1 MRAASNRRIAGRA
14 PTLKPQL
21 ESASWV
27 GRRRWDLSFQSGETI
42 VLPEGEGDAKT
53 ALAKFAEMDK
63 SAGLLGR
70 GIKRFD
76 LRIPGKMIVRLP
88 RAPASRSVP
97 TTPQRKL
104 IPTDM
109 AAPTQQPLI
118 TALDIGSSKV
128 SALIVTRDDD
138 GRLRVLGT
146 GQRESR
152 GVKRG
157 YVTDMEAS
165 EVAVREAVEIAER
178 MSGVTID
185 DVWASFGAGGLVSD
199 IANVEVEL
207 GGHQVEQSDIDEL
220 LAAASA
226 RSTAAARSC
235 STPTRR
241 STRSTGSK
249 GVKHPIGLHADRLG
263 VDIHVVAADPAPL
276 AQHRLRHPL
285 GASRREG
292 DRRLAGRRGAGL
304 PDREE
309 RELGVALVE
318 LGAEV
323 TNVSLHAGGMLVG
336 LRSIPLG
343 AKDITDDIACAF
355 GVQRRDAER
364 LKCFYGSAMTSPR
377 DNHEMID
384 ATPIGAEDGA
394 EPTRIT
400 RAQLMTVIRQ
410 QVEELTGQIDAALKW
425 LGFTGPVG
433 RQVVLTGGGAE
444 LKNIADYMQGVLG
457 RAVRVGRPRTITGLP
472 EAHSGPAF
480 STLVG
485 LAMLA
490 GSASGDIRDIAQRTA
505 RARPKRRA
513 GSSGA

>member
-1 MRAASNRRIAGRA
+1 MANSQDQQLIA
-14 PTLKPQL
+14 
-21 ESASWV
+21 
-27 GRRRWDLSFQSGETI
+27 
-42 VLPEGEGDAKT
+42 
-53 ALAKFAEMDK
+53 
-63 SAGLLGR
+63 
-70 GIKRFD
+70 
-76 LRIPGKMIVRLP
+76 
-88 RAPASRSVP
+88 
-97 TTPQRKL
+97 
-104 IPTDM
+104 
-109 AAPTQQPLI
+109 
-118 TALDIGSSKV
+118 ALDIGSSKV
-128 SALIVTRDDD
+128 SALIVTHDPD
-138 GRLRVLGT
+138 GRLRVLGS

-178 MSGVTID
+178 ISGVTID
-185 DVWASFGAGGLVSD
+185 AVWASFGAGSLVSD

-207 GGHQVEQSDIDEL
+207 GGHQVEQPDIDQL
-220 LAAASA
+220 LDV
-226 RSTAAARSC
+226 
-235 STPTRR
+235 
-241 STRSTGSK
+241 GK
-249 GVKHPIGLHADRLG
+249 GVIDRGSQVVLHAHPALYTLDGVEGVKQPMGLHADRLG

-276 AQHRLRHPL
+276 RNIDYVIRSAHL
-285 GASRREG
+285 GVKRIIASPIASA
-292 DRRLAGRRGAGL
+292 LACL
-304 PDREE
+304 TDEE

-318 LGAEV
+318 IGAEV
-323 TNVSLHAGGMLVG
+323 TNVSLHVGGMLVG

-343 AKDITDDIACAF
+343 SKDISDDIACAF

-364 LKCFYGSAMTSPR
+364 LKCYHGSAMTSPR

-384 ATPIGAEDGA
+384 AAPIGADDGA

-410 QVEELTGQIDAALKW
+410 QVEDLTNRIDEALKS
-425 LGFTGPVG
+425 LGFSGPVG

-485 LAMLA
+485 LALLA
-490 GSASGDIRDIAQRTA
+490 GSRSGDLRDLHQTK
-505 RARPKRRA
+505 RAPRA
-513 GSSGA
+513 ATGLIGKMLEALKKSY

>member
-1 MRAASNRRIAGRA
+1 MSSPADNKVIA
-14 PTLKPQL
+14 
-21 ESASWV
+21 
-27 GRRRWDLSFQSGETI
+27 
-42 VLPEGEGDAKT
+42 
-53 ALAKFAEMDK
+53 
-63 SAGLLGR
+63 
-70 GIKRFD
+70 
-76 LRIPGKMIVRLP
+76 
-88 RAPASRSVP
+88 
-97 TTPQRKL
+97 
-104 IPTDM
+104 
-109 AAPTQQPLI
+109 
-118 TALDIGSSKV
+118 ALDIGSSKV
-128 SALIVTRDDD
+128 SALIVTADDD

-157 YVTDMEAS
+157 YISDMEAS
-165 EVAVREAVEIAER
+165 EFAVREAVELAER

-185 DVWASFGAGGLVSD
+185 EVWASYGAGGLVSD
-199 IANVEVEL
+199 VANVEVEL
-207 GGHQVEQSDIDEL
+207 GGHQIEQSDIDQL
-220 LAAASA
+220 LAGGRNALDRGGQVVLHAQPA
-226 RSTAAARSC
+226 LYTID
-235 STPTRR
+235 
-241 STRSTGSK
+241 GVE

-276 AQHRLRHPL
+276 RNIDYVIRSAHL
-285 GASRREG
+285 GVKAIVASPVAAA
-292 DRRLAGRRGAGL
+292 LACL
-304 PDREE
+304 TEEE

-377 DNHEMID
+377 DNHELID
-384 ATPIGAEDGA
+384 AAQIGAEEGA

-400 RAQLMTVIRQ
+400 RAQLMMVIRAR
-410 QVEELTGQIDAALKW
+410 VEELTGQIEASLKE

-433 RQVVLTGGGAE
+433 RQVVLTGGGGE

-472 EAHSGPAF
+472 DAHSGPAF

-485 LAMLA
+485 LAFLA
-490 GSASGDIRDIAQRTA
+490 GSGSGDIRDIAIGKITDRKPATGMFGRLISA
-505 RARPKRRA
+505 MR
-513 GSSGA
+513 GGF